1 MNCLII
7 DDEPLAVE
15 LLEDFV
21 SKVPFLKLVAT
32 CSNGIEAISVVKS
45 NNIDLIFT
53 DIEMPDFSGIEFIK
67 ALDVK
72 PLFIFT
78 TAYSHY
84 AIEGFNLNAV
94 DYLVKPIPFHRF
106 LTAVNRAQEVFLMKN
121 KEGRVVEPQTTTL
134 IEPSNFIF
142 VKADYENIKINLDD
156 IKYIEGLKD
165 YIKIYSN
172 SHKPILTLSSFK
184 KIEEKLPVNLFVRV
198 HRSYIVSLKYIHS
211 VQRNR
216 ILIDEVRIPIG
227 NNYKDD
233 FIKRIGG

>member
-1 MNCLII
+1 MMKCLII
-7 DDEPLAVE
+7 DDEPLAIE

-21 SKVPFLKLVAT
+21 SKIPFLELT
-32 CSNGIEAISVVKS
+32 SSCSNAIEASAILKKLK
-45 NNIDLIFT
+45 IDLIFT
-53 DIEMPDFSGIEFIK
+53 DIEMPDFSGIEFVK
-67 ALDVK
+67 SLDEK

-84 AIEGFNLNAV
+84 AVEGFNLNAV

-106 LTAVNRAQEVFLMKN
+106 LTAVNRAREIYLLK
-121 KEGRVVEPQTTTL
+121 KEGTNAIPVVVE
-134 IEPSNFIF
+134 SANFMF
-142 VKADYENIKINLDD
+142 VKSEYDNIKINFDD

-165 YIKIYSN
+165 YIKIFST

-184 KIEEKLPVNLFVRV
+184 KIEEKLPANSFIRV

-216 ILIDEVRIPIG
+216 ILIDQIRVPIG
-227 NNYKDD
+227 LNYKDE

>member
-21 SKVPFLKLVAT
+21 SKVPFLKLAAT
-32 CSNGIEAISVVKS
+32 CSNGIEAISIVKG

-106 LTAVNRAQEVFLMKN
+106 LTAVNRAQEVFLMKS
-121 KEGRVVEPQTTTL
+121 KEERVVVPQTTTL
-134 IEPSNFIF
+134 VEPSNFIF
-142 VKADYENIKINLDD
+142 VKADYENIKLNLDD